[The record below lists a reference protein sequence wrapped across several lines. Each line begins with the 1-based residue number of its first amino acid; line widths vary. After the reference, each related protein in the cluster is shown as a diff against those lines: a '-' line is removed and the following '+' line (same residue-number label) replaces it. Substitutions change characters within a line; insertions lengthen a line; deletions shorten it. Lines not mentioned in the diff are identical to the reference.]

1 MLKYALI
8 FLLGAGLCLVLTP
21 IARWLA
27 LRTGAVD
34 VPGERRIHRQSTAR
48 FGGLAIFASMILGVL
63 LAAAIDPF
71 IAGALLPRSREGLVL
86 IAGVGGILIIGLVD
100 DRWGLGPVVK
110 LVLEIAIAAAIAAC
124 GYRVESVGGVRLGLM
139 AVPVT
144 VVWLVAVTNA
154 FNMIDGLDGLAAGV
168 GAMVTATLFLL
179 SFYLGNVGAALILAL
194 LGGTLLGFLPYNF
207 FPARIFLGDSG
218 SLFVGFV
225 LALTAVVTSNKLST
239 FVAVLVPVLA
249 LGLPIAELIV
259 TTHRR
264 VLRVL
269 MVRSTAEG
277 ERYRLHMLGRP
288 SLFTADQDHMHHR
301 LLSRGLTH
309 RSAVLILYGGC
320 LSLCAGAFGLVVLR
334 APGQAFLTSAVAVA
348 SLVGI
353 SRLGYKEF
361 RPLRNGL
368 LLPVFD
374 SVAFT
379 RRLVQALLD
388 LGFIVIAFVAAYLIE
403 HQGAL
408 TPATRG
414 ELSAYMPLVAMVQIA
429 SFGATHLYRRPYH
442 FEAVADLLATFK
454 ALAVAVIVNTGAMAV
469 TAHLWGVHFPGLRLI
484 IIDAYLL
491 ATMVLGARV
500 AYRVLDHLFKSEHP
514 RGSRV
519 LIHGTGSGGAL
530 AFTEIKSNPSLHMTV
545 VGFVDEDRDDW
556 TRTWHGV
563 PIYKPGHL
571 ESLIADKK
579 FDGLVLSNARLEGD
593 QLQEMIKRCALAGLP
608 VRRFQIHWP
617 EVRNGADP
625 AKENGNPAEELSIE
639 EALPATEGVK

>member
-1 MLKYALI
+1 MLKYGLI
-8 FLLGAGLCLVLTP
+8 FLLGAGWCLALTP
-21 IARWLA
+21 VARWLA
-27 LRTGAVD
+27 LRIGAVD
-34 VPGERRIHRQSTAR
+34 VPGERRIHRQTTAR
-48 FGGLAIFASMILGVL
+48 FGGLAIFASMIVGAL
-63 LAAAIDPF
+63 LAASIDPF
-71 IAGALLPRSREGLVL
+71 VAGALLPHSRQALVL
-86 IAGVGGILIIGLVD
+86 VAGVSAILVIGIVD
-100 DRWGLGPVVK
+100 DLRGLGAPLK
-110 LVLEIAIAAAIAAC
+110 LVLEIAIAIAIAAC
-124 GYRVESVGGVRLGLM
+124 GYRIESLGGVSLGWIE
-139 AVPVT
+139 VPVT
-144 VVWLVAVTNA
+144 VAWLVAVTNA

-179 SFYLGNVGAALILAL
+179 SLYLGNVGAALILAL
-194 LGGTLLGFLPYNF
+194 LGGALLGFLPYNF

-259 TTHRR
+259 TTLRR
-264 VLRVL
+264 MLRVL
-269 MVRSTAEG
+269 MVRSTSKE
-277 ERYRLHMLGRP
+277 ERYRFHMLGRP
-288 SLFTADQDHMHHR
+288 RLFTADRDHIHHR
-301 LLSRGLTH
+301 LLSRGLTQ

-334 APGQAFLTSAVAVA
+334 APGQAFLTSAVGVA
-348 SLVGI
+348 SIVGI

-374 SVAFT
+374 SAVFA

-388 LGFIVIAFVAAYLIE
+388 LGFIVIAFVSAYLIE

-408 TPATRG
+408 TLATRG
-414 ELSAYMPLVAMVQIA
+414 ELSSFVPLVAIVQIA
-429 SFGATHLYRRPYH
+429 SFGITHLYRRPYH
-442 FEAVADLLATFK
+442 YEGVADLLAVLRAL
-454 ALAVAVIVNTGAMAV
+454 ALAVIANAGVTAVA
-469 TAHLWGVHFPGLRLI
+469 AHLWGVRYPGLGVI

-514 RGSRV
+514 VGSRV

-530 AFTEIKSNPSLHMTV
+530 AFAEIKSNPSLNMTV
-545 VGFVDEDRDDW
+545 VGFVDEGRDQW
-556 TRTWHGV
+556 TMTWKGV
-563 PIYKPGHL
+563 PVYDPRDL
-571 ESLIADKK
+571 ESLIVDKK
-579 FDGLVLSNARLEGD
+579 FDGLVLSNASLEGD
-593 QLQEMIKRCALAGLP
+593 QLQEMIRRCARAGIP

-617 EVRNGADP
+617 EIGSGIAR
-625 AKENGNPAEELSIE
+625 
-639 EALPATEGVK
+639 TR